1 MIHETRELG
10 YSIIKEDLYLHQTS
24 DLLHHLRVAEE
35 RAEAK
40 RQLAQV
46 SGITDESTLND
57 LLEHDISAAHAAALP
72 LAPLVLMAWAD
83 GSMDAPERLV
93 IMKAMKDHDLIPS
106 QPAYELLVSWLD
118 EPPGH
123 SLFEIWDI
131 YVRGIRAVMDDS
143 GYAEWKSRIMDRV
156 EFVAAAAG
164 GFWGIGFTISDAEK
178 AMLGKLERTFPP

>member
-1 MIHETRELG
+1 MVHETRELG
-10 YSIIKEDLYLHQTS
+10 YSIAEEGLYLHQTS
-24 DLLHHLRVAEE
+24 DLLHHLRVTEE
-35 RAEAK
+35 RTEAI

-46 SGITDESTLND
+46 SGITDESILD
-57 LLEHDISAAHAAALP
+57 ELLVHDISAAHAAALP
-72 LAPLVLMAWAD
+72 LVPLLLVAWAD
-83 GSMDAPERLV
+83 GAMDAPERLV

-123 SLFEIWDI
+123 FLFELWDI
-131 YVRGIRAVMDDS
+131 YVRGIRTVMDES
-143 GYAEWKSRIMDRV
+143 TYEEWKNRIMDRA

-178 AMLGKLERTFPP
+178 AMLAKLDDSFPP